1 MFFILSKL
9 LSIFSAPLMW
19 VFILLMWVLIK
30 SPKGTYKRI
39 LLGAIILLY
48 FFSNRAIFHHINH
61 QWEVKPVSVTKTDTF
76 DVAIVLGG
84 VAAFDENS
92 AQIEFHANA
101 DRILKVLPLYF
112 SGHVEKIL
120 LSGGSGKLI
129 EDEKEADILANYLLE
144 IGVKEEDLI
153 LESNSRNTYENAK
166 YSAKIIRE
174 RGYEKILL
182 STSAIH
188 MNRAYSCFQKQSIVV
203 TPFSTDQLSY
213 QLTPYFD
220 FLFIPKTEILSYWYW
235 LIHEWIG
242 IFVYKMMGYC

>member
-1 MFFILSKL
+1 MFFILSKI
-9 LSIFSAPLMW
+9 LSIFSDPLIW

-101 DRILKVLPLYF
+101 
-112 SGHVEKIL
+112 
-120 LSGGSGKLI
+120 
-129 EDEKEADILANYLLE
+129 
-144 IGVKEEDLI
+144 
-153 LESNSRNTYENAK
+153 
-166 YSAKIIRE
+166 
-174 RGYEKILL
+174 
-182 STSAIH
+182 
-188 MNRAYSCFQKQSIVV
+188 
-203 TPFSTDQLSY
+203 
-213 QLTPYFD
+213 
-220 FLFIPKTEILSYWYW
+220 
-235 LIHEWIG
+235 
-242 IFVYKMMGYC
+242 